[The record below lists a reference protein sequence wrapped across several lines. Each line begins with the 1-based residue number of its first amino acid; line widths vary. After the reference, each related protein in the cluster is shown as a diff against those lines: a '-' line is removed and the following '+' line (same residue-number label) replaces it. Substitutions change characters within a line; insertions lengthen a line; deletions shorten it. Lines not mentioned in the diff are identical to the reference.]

1 MSRMA
6 VSMLLLLL
14 CLPARADLP
23 ATLAPRV
30 ALETS
35 HGRIVIEIDT
45 VRAPLSA
52 ENFLRYVRDG
62 FYDGTIFHRVISNF
76 VVQGGGFDDQLKA
89 REGRATIPNESGNG
103 LSNLRGALG
112 LAREDTPHSGSSQFY
127 VNLKDNP
134 GLNPLPSRWGYTVF
148 GKVVEG
154 MEVVDQIAY
163 LPTATV
169 ESFAEDVPISRPKI
183 LRAYVMG
190 EETQAEPGA
199 IEPRPAEPVP

>member
-6 VSMLLLLL
+6 VSMLLLAL
-14 CLPARADLP
+14 CMPARADLP

-199 IEPRPAEPVP
+199 TEPRPAEPVP